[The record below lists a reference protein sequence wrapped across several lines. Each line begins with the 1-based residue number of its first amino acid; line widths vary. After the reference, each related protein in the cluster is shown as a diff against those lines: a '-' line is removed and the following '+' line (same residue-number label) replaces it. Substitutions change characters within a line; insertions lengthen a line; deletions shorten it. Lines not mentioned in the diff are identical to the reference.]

1 MGSHGRDK
9 GGAQL
14 AKKTGENF
22 ELQVLELR
30 KENWRKLKRNNSG
43 GETLLEGKYI
53 GRTNKRVD

>member
-1 MGSHGRDK
+1 MGKMVGSHGRDK

-30 KENWRKLKRNNSG
+30 Q
-43 GETLLEGKYI
+43 
-53 GRTNKRVD
+53 